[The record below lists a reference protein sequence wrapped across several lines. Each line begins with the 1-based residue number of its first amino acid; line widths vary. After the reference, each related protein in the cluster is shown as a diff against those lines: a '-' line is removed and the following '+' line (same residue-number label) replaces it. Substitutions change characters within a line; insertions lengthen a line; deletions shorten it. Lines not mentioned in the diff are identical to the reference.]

1 MSINSRARRAI
12 AAASGAALVASTAS
26 ACFAEPSAM
35 PTVRDFLI
43 AWQVGNYKAAANL
56 TTGAD
61 RRQVEQALGQVRA
74 QLDAASMRLELGTP
88 VRSGEKT
95 AEAITKKG
103 DTAEAK
109 FSVKFDLGENGQP
122 WTYSS
127 GMRLK
132 RIGGKWKVVWDTS
145 IIHRQLRNGH
155 RLAVV
160 STVAP
165 RGQIYN
171 ATNRSLLSQ
180 VPAVVA
186 GVYPGQLADPK
197 KTLDRLARVTRQDG
211 GQRLDVERLLGRVRS
226 APPEKFLSLLTLQQ
240 QQNQALIQRLRS
252 DVPGLH
258 VQLRRLPI
266 GSVAAP
272 EVIGTLGPATADRL
286 QQVGAPYQPGDTI
299 GINGLQLS
307 QQRRLAGTPTVQVV
321 AQDPQG
327 RDTQTLAS
335 WQGVEPKPIRT
346 TLNNRLQENAER
358 TLADLRFPASLVA
371 IQSSTGAVQAVSN
384 RGTDGR
390 NAAFEAEYPPG
401 LAFGIVSAEALLR
414 NGMTD
419 AAKTECPATV
429 NVGGQTFQNPGPP
442 RNQQSFQQNFGASC
456 ATTLA
461 GLSTRVSAASLA
473 QSVERFGFGKDWGL
487 GLSAFTGSV
496 PTPANDAEKAAT
508 MIGQGRVRMS
518 PLAMAAVAAAVD
530 AGLWRPPYLVA
541 DPPRGPEAPQSQALD
556 AAVVD
561 GLTKLMR
568 RSVFSGTA
576 KDAKVSVTG
585 AVYGVVATV
594 DYQDKGQ
601 NKTVSWF
608 VGAREGTAFAIAI
621 EGRTNAA
628 KVAAS
633 FLRGGTPSRTTTPT
647 QPPNGQP
654 TNPTRPPNGTPTGTP
669 TGTSPTQPR

>member
-1 MSINSRARRAI
+1 M
-12 AAASGAALVASTAS
+12 
-26 ACFAEPSAM
+26 
-35 PTVRDFLI
+35 RDFLI
-43 AWQVGNYKAAANL
+43 AWQVGNYRAAANL

-95 AEAITKKG
+95 TKAITKKG

-127 GMRLK
+127 TMPLK
-132 RIGGKWKVVWDTS
+132 RIGGRWKVVWDAS
-145 IIHRQLRNGH
+145 IIHRQLKKGY

-160 STVAP
+160 SKVEP
-165 RGQIYN
+165 RGQVYHAGN
-171 ATNRSLLSQ
+171 QSLLSQ

-252 DVPGLH
+252 DVPGLQ
-258 VQLRRLPI
+258 VREARLPI

-299 GINGLQLS
+299 GVNGLQLS

-321 AQDPQG
+321 AQDPAG
-327 RDTQTLAS
+327 RDVVPLAS
-335 WQGVEPKPIRT
+335 WPGVEPQSIRT
-346 TLNNRLQENAER
+346 TLNTRLQRNADQ
-358 TLADLRFPASLVA
+358 TLANLRSPASLVA
-371 IQSSTGAVQAVSN
+371 IQTNTGAVLAVSS

-390 NAAFEAEYPPG
+390 NAAFEAQYPPG

-419 AAKTECPATV
+419 TAKTECPATV

-442 RNQQSFQQNFGASC
+442 RKPQSFQHNFANSC

-473 QSVERFGFGKDWGL
+473 QSAERFGFGKDWGL
-487 GLSAFTGSV
+487 GLPAFTGSV
-496 PTPANDAEKAAT
+496 PAPANDAQKAAVMT
-508 MIGQGRVRMS
+508 GQGGVRMS

-530 AGLWRPPYLVA
+530 SGLWRPPYLVA
-541 DPPRGPEAPQSQALD
+541 DPPNREVPQSQVID
-556 AAVVD
+556 RAVVD

-576 KDAKVSVTG
+576 KNARVSTSS

-594 DYQDKGQ
+594 DYQEKGQ

-608 VGAREGTAFAIAI
+608 VGARDGTAFAIAI
-621 EGRTNAA
+621 EGRTDAA
-628 KVAAS
+628 KVAAN
-633 FLRGGTPSRTTTPT
+633 FLRGGTPPRTATTPT
-647 QPPNGQP
+647 PGTQP
-654 TNPTRPPNGTPTGTP
+654 TNPARPPNGTPTGTP
-669 TGTSPTQPR
+669 TGTPSTQPR